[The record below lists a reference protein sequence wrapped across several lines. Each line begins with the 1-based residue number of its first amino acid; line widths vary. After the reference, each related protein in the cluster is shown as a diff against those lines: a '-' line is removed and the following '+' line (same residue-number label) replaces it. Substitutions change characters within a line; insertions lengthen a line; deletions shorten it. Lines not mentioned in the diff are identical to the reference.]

1 MQEIELKKKSILIA
15 SCMLISA
22 ALQVFQSYFI
32 YWRYDF
38 WLEPWRIWTAHWV
51 HVGWIHYFLN
61 MLAFVC
67 LPFIFPRLR
76 NRYLLALILL
86 LPAVISLSFYLIFP
100 SIQAYAGFSG
110 VLHGIYVAVSLLY
123 LQLPKERKFALLIL
137 GLVLLKIVGENT
149 FAPNQSSA
157 LIGSPVLTEAHL
169 LGAIWGAIFAVMFM
183 LWAKLK
189 RRFNSVT

>member
-1 MQEIELKKKSILIA
+1 MQEKELKKKTILIA

-22 ALQVFQSYFI
+22 ALQVFQPYFI
-32 YWRYDF
+32 YWRYDL

-76 NRYLLALILL
+76 NRYLLVLVLL
-86 LPAVISLSFYLIFP
+86 LPAAISLSFYFIFP
-100 SIQAYAGFSG
+100 SIQAYAGFSS

-123 LQLPKERKFALLIL
+123 LQLARERKFALLIL
-137 GLVLLKIVGENT
+137 GLVLVKVIGENT
-149 FAPNQSSA
+149 LVSGQTST
-157 LIGSPVLTEAHL
+157 LIASPILTEAHL
-169 LGAIWGAIFAVMFM
+169 LGVIWGAIFAAMFM
-183 LWAKLK
+183 LWARLK
-189 RRFNSVT
+189 RRFKRAI